1 MKRLITVISS
11 YFDWFYVPHIT
22 ISDILEII
30 ILSYIIYTLILWIKK
45 TRAWTVFKGI
55 IVIAVF
61 MGFAAVFKLNTILW
75 LFRNMINVGI
85 LAVIILFQPELRRAL
100 EELGKKNIISDV
112 LIRGDS
118 ARGDRVNDNTIQELI
133 SAATFMSKN
142 KTGALI
148 VIEQNVPLGE
158 YESTGINI
166 DAAVSRQLIENIF
179 EHNTPL
185 HDGAVIIRNNRVVAA
200 TCYLPLTGRND
211 LNKDLGTRHRAAV
224 GISEVSDSMT
234 LVVSEENGQISIA
247 YGGVLYSNLDV
258 ESLRGQ
264 LSSLQSVKNAQG
276 KKKGR
281 KAKRIKGGKKNEK
294 TNI

>member
-1 MKRLITVISS
+1 MWELERLWTIISS

-30 ILSYIIYTLILWIKK
+30 ILSYLIYTLILWVKK
-45 TRAWTVFKGI
+45 TRAWTVFRGI
-55 IVIAVF
+55 IVIAIF

-75 LFRNMINVGI
+75 LFRNMISVGI
-85 LAVIILFQPELRRAL
+85 LAVVILFQPELRRAL

-112 LIRGDS
+112 LIRNDS
-118 ARGDRVNDNTIQELI
+118 IKSDRVNDNTIQELI

-158 YESTGINI
+158 YEATGINI
-166 DAAVSRQLIENIF
+166 DAAVSRQLVENIF

-247 YGGVLYSNLDV
+247 YGGVLYENLDV
-258 ESLRGQ
+258 ESLRNR
-264 LSSLQSVKNAQG
+264 LTSLQASKNSQN
-276 KKKGR
+276 KKSR
-281 KAKRIKGGKKNEK
+281 KAKRIKGGKKQ
-294 TNI
+294 

>member
-1 MKRLITVISS
+1 MERVWTVLSS

-22 ISDILEII
+22 ITDILEII
-30 ILSYIIYTLILWIKK
+30 ILSYLIYIVILWIKK
-45 TRAWTVFKGI
+45 TRAWTVFRGLV
-55 IVIAVF
+55 VIAVF

-112 LIRGDS
+112 LIRSDS
-118 ARGDRVNDNTIQELI
+118 TKKERVNDNTIQELI

-158 YESTGINI
+158 YEATGINI
-166 DAAVSRQLIENIF
+166 DAAVSRQLVENIF

-185 HDGAVIIRNNRVVAA
+185 HDGAVIIRNNRVVSA

-247 YGGVLYSNLDV
+247 YGGTLYSNLDI
-258 ESLRGQ
+258 ESLRNH
-264 LSSLQSVKNAQG
+264 LSSLQTGKNE
-276 KKKGR
+276 KSKKGR
-281 KAKRIKGGKKNEK
+281 RAKRIKGGSRS
-294 TNI
+294 